1 MEELSYELTKD
12 FVSCVHV
19 RFYFFTAAHFYL
31 AARQHFSFSHC
42 RYEIFMFF
50 FQRNSSPLF
59 SITRPSSSSV
69 IHVSVNI
76 KKKNVEKDTSFLL
89 VGGDAISFQIKPSV
103 AFGLG
108 ISTSCSATFSQLL
121 VFRATVFVSSN
132 FLRSEQF
139 LQLSSNS
146 EVSKQVLVLKLVF
159 LPHFTMFQKTIY
171 EFPVKKEPNSS
182 PWARSW
188 AQDKSGWAARS
199 AVLRGV
205 VGLCRAIQG
214 YAEQCQKQIYYI
226 LTNVKPLNHAYTTYL
241 PKIQN
246 GGRRFTLD

>member
-19 RFYFFTAAHFYL
+19 RFYFFTAAQFYL
-31 AARQHFSFSHC
+31 AARSLLAASISHFLTAAMKFSC
-42 RYEIFMFF
+42 FF

-59 SITRPSSSSV
+59 SITRPSSSCV

-108 ISTSCSATFSQLL
+108 ISISCSATFSQLL

-139 LQLSSNS
+139 L
-146 EVSKQVLVLKLVF
+146 
-159 LPHFTMFQKTIY
+159 
-171 EFPVKKEPNSS
+171 
-182 PWARSW
+182 
-188 AQDKSGWAARS
+188 
-199 AVLRGV
+199 
-205 VGLCRAIQG
+205 
-214 YAEQCQKQIYYI
+214 
-226 LTNVKPLNHAYTTYL
+226 
-241 PKIQN
+241 
-246 GGRRFTLD
+246 